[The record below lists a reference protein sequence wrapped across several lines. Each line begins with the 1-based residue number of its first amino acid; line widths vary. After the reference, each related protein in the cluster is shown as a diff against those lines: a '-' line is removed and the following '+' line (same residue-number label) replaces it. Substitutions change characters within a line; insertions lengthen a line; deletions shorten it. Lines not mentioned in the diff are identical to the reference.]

1 MNYKNKHFKIFE
13 KEYEDQF
20 DDYRKEKVDE
30 KEKYIN
36 EKKKPTSNT
45 SVIKTITIK

>member
-1 MNYKNKHFKIFE
+1 MNYKNEQYKVFE

-20 DDYRKEKVDE
+20 DDNGKENVDE

-36 EKKKPTSNT
+36 EK
-45 SVIKTITIK
+45 